1 MNRKLYSRF
10 GAIKE
15 RKIDWSKR
23 EFVNESK
30 IQSKIKMKSDRT
42 PINLDG
48 SPAGERRPDSHEI
61 IIPVGFSEHWIYLIR
76 EFTEG
81 VVFCL
86 HEMQI
91 DELKLLY

>member
-42 PINLDG
+42 PINLDD
-48 SPAGERRPDSHEI
+48 SPAGALAGNWTSCVVSVCPSGNCVD
-61 IIPVGFSEHWIYLIR
+61 LLLQR
-76 EFTEG
+76 E
-81 VVFCL
+81 
-86 HEMQI
+86 
-91 DELKLLY
+91 